1 MPEAMD
7 VENKEKNENKEKEK
21 KPEPAPAPI
30 PLTLRQELNAAL
42 VLVEK
47 YVTSREVRFMANATR
62 LLPVL
67 RRKVQASPAK
77 SVPTLVETVSQTL
90 APSNPTRKLLLTQ
103 LEGLAATLPAEADAE
118 AGKDD
123 PMEAE
128 DAPADKKAK
137 EKRNMLPETEM
148 YVGLVVLM
156 FLIDS
161 KATEAALACSKVL
174 FERLGSWN
182 RRTLDL
188 LSDKI
193 FFFTSWAHESAGV
206 LDTMRSPLL
215 AAYRTAC
222 LHHNTAGVAQLLN
235 LLLRNYLHYKMVDQA
250 DKLLA
255 KATFPEQAPNS
266 QLARFLYYQGRIKA
280 LQLEYSDA
288 HRCLLQA
295 TRKAPQTTGRKAL
308 GFRLAVHKLSA
319 IVQLLL
325 GAIPERAF
333 FREPASKG
341 PMRPYL
347 KLVQAVRLGDL
358 AAFRAAMEEH
368 AQVFTA
374 DGNMTLV
381 MRLRQ
386 NVIRAGL
393 RNISLSYSRIA
404 LSEVALKLA
413 LDHPEDMESIAA
425 KAIRDG
431 VLDATIDH
439 ATGTLISKE
448 QGDVYATLE
457 PGAAFHKRITFCLNL
472 HNDAVKA
479 MSYPFDAHK
488 DQLPDAETV
497 KERQR
502 EEQELAQS
510 LAEEDDDE
518 F

>member
-1 MPEAMD
+1 METEGD
-7 VENKEKNENKEKEK
+7 EK
-21 KPEPAPAPI
+21 KE
-30 PLTLRQELNAAL
+30 AA
-42 VLVEK
+42 V
-47 YVTSREVRFMANATR
+47 
-62 LLPVL
+62 
-67 RRKVQASPAK
+67 
-77 SVPTLVETVSQTL
+77 
-90 APSNPTRKLLLTQ
+90 
-103 LEGLAATLPAEADAE
+103 
-118 AGKDD
+118 
-123 PMEAE
+123 
-128 DAPADKKAK
+128 
-137 EKRNMLPETEM
+137 KRSMLPEIEL

-156 FLIDS
+156 LLIDS
-161 KATEAALACSKVL
+161 KATDAAVACSRTL
-174 FERLGSWN
+174 FERLGTWN

-188 LSDKI
+188 LSDRI
-193 FFFTSWAHESAGV
+193 FYFMSWAHERAGS
-206 LDTMRSPLL
+206 LDTLRSPLL

-222 LHHNTAGVAQLLN
+222 LHHNTPGVAQLLN
-235 LLLRNYLHYKMVDQA
+235 LLLRNYLHYKLVDQA

-255 KATFPEQAPNS
+255 KASFPENAPNS

-295 TRKAPQTTGRKAL
+295 TRKAPQGTGTKAL
-308 GFRLAVHKLSA
+308 GFRLAVHKLLT

-325 GAIPERAF
+325 GTIPERAF
-333 FREPASKG
+333 FREPNSKG

-358 AAFRAAMEEH
+358 GPFRLAMEEH
-368 AQVFTA
+368 QALFVA
-374 DGNMTLV
+374 DGNMSLV
-381 MRLRQ
+381 VRLRQ

-393 RNISLSYSRIA
+393 RNISLAYSHISLR
-404 LSEVALKLA
+404 EVATKLQ

-431 VLDATIDH
+431 VLEATIDH
-439 ATGTLISKE
+439 KTGTLLSKE

-488 DQLPDAETV
+488 DQMPDADTI

-502 EEQELAQS
+502 EEQELAQA
-510 LAEEDDDE
+510 LAEEDDDD

>member
-7 VENKEKNENKEKEK
+7 MDKPADK
-21 KPEPAPAPI
+21 KPDEKDAKPESAPATV

-42 VLVEK
+42 MLVEK
-47 YVTSREVRFMANATR
+47 YVSSREVRFMANATR

-77 SVPTLVETVSQTL
+77 SCSTLVETVSQTL

-118 AGKDD
+118 VGKVD
-123 PMEAE
+123 PMEVE
-128 DAPADKKAK
+128 DASADKKAK
-137 EKRNMLPETEM
+137 EKRSMLPETEM

-161 KATEAALACSKVL
+161 KAAEAALACSQAL

-182 RRTLDL
+182 RRTLDH
-188 LSDKI
+188 LSEKI
-193 FFFTSWAHESAGV
+193 YFFTSWAHECAGK
-206 LDTMRSPLL
+206 LDTLRSPLL

-222 LHHNTAGVAQLLN
+222 LHHNTPGVAQLLN

-255 KATFPEQAPNS
+255 KASFPELAPNS

-325 GAIPERAF
+325 GAIPERSF

-358 AAFRAAMEEH
+358 SAFRTAMEEH
-368 AQVFTA
+368 THTFTA
-374 DGNMTLV
+374 DGNMSLV

-404 LSEVALKLA
+404 LSEVAKKLA

-439 ATGTLISKE
+439 ATGTLVSKE

-510 LAEEDDDE
+510 LAEEEDDD